1 MKTRVFI
8 SLAAREDVEARN
20 EIVRW
25 SLRNGSTFTVCGW
38 SSSPADLREH
48 WDRETR
54 KQIEEADVVVALF
67 GASSWLASQVRDE
80 LSIARALGKEI
91 IGVRVDGIE
100 IQDGVLGQL
109 VPLSEARKLIERVP
123 S

>member
-8 SLAAREDVEARN
+8 SLAARQDVEARN

-25 SLRNGSTFTVCGW
+25 SLRNGSSFTVCGW

-48 WDRETR
+48 WDTETR
-54 KQIEEADVVVALF
+54 RQIGEADVVVALF
-67 GASSWLASQVRDE
+67 GASPWLASQVRDE
-80 LSIARALGKEI
+80 LRIARALGKEV
-91 IGVRVDGIE
+91 IGVRVEGRE
-100 IQDGVLGQL
+100 AQDDELGPL